1 MSSKTRLNKPFEED
15 RMSEKE
21 QTASSSEQEIDAR
34 MARIDGAM
42 GAAGHVVTDPEARA
56 NVRRVISGEI
66 TAEEARA
73 DVLRRHE
80 ERKVKED
87 EIDARMARVDGVMGA
102 AGYIITD
109 PVIRQLL
116 RRQAAGEIT
125 GEEARRAMAAHRDQ
139 QHYTP

>member
-1 MSSKTRLNKPFEED
+1 MSSKTRLNKPFEGD

-80 ERKVKED
+80 ERK
-87 EIDARMARVDGVMGA
+87 
-102 AGYIITD
+102 AG
-109 PVIRQLL
+109 R
-116 RRQAAGEIT
+116 
-125 GEEARRAMAAHRDQ
+125 
-139 QHYTP
+139 